1 MGRTLSSSP
10 RSRAWQRQQG
20 RCLVGGWPPPTDA
33 YSYPICVYSCT
44 MTVLTTPSPAIAT
57 AGIAGSSGY
66 AGRELH
72 RLLASHPRLAAA
84 ACTADTRALVESD
97 IVFLALP
104 HGASGE
110 IASELASA
118 RVPVVDLSAD
128 LRAEWQY
135 GLPELHRVAIAKSGA
150 VANPGCY
157 ATAAL
162 LALAPL
168 VEAGAIESHVVVDGK
183 SGVSGAGKKPTDA
196 NPFCA
201 AAEGI
206 APYAAVGHHHQLE
219 IEQQLSAHRRRSAVG
234 HLHAPPGAVHARAA
248 GDRVLPRGGADHP
261 GRAGRPVPR
270 PLRRRAVRQLLGRR
284 PHAVAARHATSARS
298 RPGSIPSGA
307 R

>member
-1 MGRTLSSSP
+1 M
-10 RSRAWQRQQG
+10 A
-20 RCLVGGWPPPTDA
+20 
-33 YSYPICVYSCT
+33 
-44 MTVLTTPSPAIAT
+44 VLTTPSPAIAT

-196 NPFCA
+196 NLFCT

-206 APYAAVGHHHQLE
+206 APYAAVGHHHQFE
-219 IEQQLSAHRRRSAVG
+219 IERQLSAIAG
-234 HLHAPPGAVHARAA
+234 APQSVTFTPHVAPFTRGLLVTAYCRAAAPITQAELDDVYLDRYDGEPFVCYSDGVRTQSLRGTNLCQIKAWADPERGAVIIAAAIDNLVKGAA
-248 GDRVLPRGGADHP
+248 GQAIQNANLMLGFDEELGLPAE
-261 GRAGRPVPR
+261 ASW
-270 PLRRRAVRQLLGRR
+270 L
-284 PHAVAARHATSARS
+284 
-298 RPGSIPSGA
+298 
-307 R
+307 

>member
-1 MGRTLSSSP
+1 
-10 RSRAWQRQQG
+10 
-20 RCLVGGWPPPTDA
+20 
-33 YSYPICVYSCT
+33 
-44 MTVLTTPSPAIAT
+44 MTVLTTASPAIAN

-72 RLLASHPRLAAA
+72 QLLASHPRLAAA
-84 ACTADTRALVESD
+84 ACTADTRALAESD

-196 NPFCA
+196 NTFCA

-206 APYAAVGHHHQLE
+206 APYSPVGHHHQFE
-219 IEQQLSAHRRRSAVG
+219 IERQLSAVAGAPQTVTFTPHLAPFTRGLLVTAYCRMTAAITQAELDDLFLDRYLGEPFVSYSDGVRTQSLRGTNVCQIKAWADPERSALIISAAIDNLVKG
-234 HLHAPPGAVHARAA
+234 AA
-248 GDRVLPRGGADHP
+248 GQAIQNANLMLGFDEALGLPAE
-261 GRAGRPVPR
+261 ASW
-270 PLRRRAVRQLLGRR
+270 L
-284 PHAVAARHATSARS
+284 
-298 RPGSIPSGA
+298 
-307 R
+307 

>member
-1 MGRTLSSSP
+1 
-10 RSRAWQRQQG
+10 
-20 RCLVGGWPPPTDA
+20 
-33 YSYPICVYSCT
+33 
-44 MTVLTTPSPAIAT
+44 MTVLATISPAIAT

-84 ACTADTRALVESD
+84 ACTADTRALADSD

-168 VEAGAIESHVVVDGK
+168 VAAGAIASHMVVDGK

-196 NPFCA
+196 NTFCA

-206 APYAAVGHHHQLE
+206 APYSPVGHHHQLE
-219 IEQQLSAHRRRSAVG
+219 IEQQLSAVAGAPQTVTFTP
-234 HLHAPPGAVHARAA
+234 HLAPFTRGLLVTAYGRMTAPITQAELDDLLLDHYHGEPFVSYSEGVRTQSLRGSNLCQIKAWADPERGAVVISAAIDNLVKGAA
-248 GDRVLPRGGADHP
+248 GQAIQNMNAMLGLPET
-261 GRAGRPVPR
+261 
-270 PLRRRAVRQLLGRR
+270 LGLEM
-284 PHAVAARHATSARS
+284 PALY
-298 RPGSIPSGA
+298 P
-307 R
+307 

>member
-1 MGRTLSSSP
+1 
-10 RSRAWQRQQG
+10 
-20 RCLVGGWPPPTDA
+20 
-33 YSYPICVYSCT
+33 
-44 MTVLTTPSPAIAT
+44 MTVLTASSPATAT

-84 ACTADTRALVESD
+84 ACTADTRALAESD

-135 GLPELHRVAIAKSGA
+135 GLPELHRVA
-150 VANPGCY
+150 NPGCY

-168 VEAGAIESHVVVDGK
+168 AEAGAIESHVVVDGK

-196 NPFCA
+196 NTFCA

-206 APYAAVGHHHQLE
+206 APYAPVGHHHQLE
-219 IEQQLSAHRRRSAVG
+219 IEQQLSALAGAPQTVTFTP
-234 HLHAPPGAVHARAA
+234 HLAPFTRGLLVTAYCRMTAPIPQAELDDMFLDRYLGEPFVSYADGVRTHSLRGTNLCQIKAWADPERGAVIVSAAIDNLVKGAA
-248 GDRVLPRGGADHP
+248 GQAIQNANLMLGFDEALGLPAE
-261 GRAGRPVPR
+261 ASW
-270 PLRRRAVRQLLGRR
+270 L
-284 PHAVAARHATSARS
+284 
-298 RPGSIPSGA
+298 
-307 R
+307 

>member
-1 MGRTLSSSP
+1 M
-10 RSRAWQRQQG
+10 Q
-20 RCLVGGWPPPTDA
+20 
-33 YSYPICVYSCT
+33 
-44 MTVLTTPSPAIAT
+44 MTVLTTASPAIAT

-135 GLPELHRVAIAKSGA
+135 GLPELHRVAIATSGA
-150 VANPGCY
+150 IANPGCY

-168 VEAGAIESHVVVDGK
+168 VEAGAIEPHVVVDGK

-196 NPFCA
+196 NVFCA

-206 APYAAVGHHHQLE
+206 APYSPVGHHHQIE
-219 IEQQLSAHRRRSAVG
+219 IEQQLSAVAGSPQTVTFTPHLAPFTRGLLVTAYGRMTAPITQAELDDLFLDRYHGEPFVSYAEGVRTQSLRGTNLCQVKAWADSERSAIVVSAAIDNLVKG
-234 HLHAPPGAVHARAA
+234 AA
-248 GDRVLPRGGADHP
+248 GQAIQNANLMLGFDETLGLPAE
-261 GRAGRPVPR
+261 ASW
-270 PLRRRAVRQLLGRR
+270 L
-284 PHAVAARHATSARS
+284 
-298 RPGSIPSGA
+298 
-307 R
+307 

>member
-1 MGRTLSSSP
+1 
-10 RSRAWQRQQG
+10 
-20 RCLVGGWPPPTDA
+20 
-33 YSYPICVYSCT
+33 
-44 MTVLTTPSPAIAT
+44 MTVLTTTSPAIAT

-168 VEAGAIESHVVVDGK
+168 VEPARSSHT
-183 SGVSGAGKKPTDA
+183 SSWTASRRLRRRKKPTDA
-196 NPFCA
+196 NLLPLR
-201 AAEGI
+201 EGI
-206 APYAAVGHHHQLE
+206 APYSAVGHHHQFE
-219 IEQQLSAHRRRSAVG
+219 IEQQLSAIAGAPQSCRSRLTWRRS
-234 HLHAPPGAVHARAA
+234 
-248 GDRVLPRGGADHP
+248 
-261 GRAGRPVPR
+261 RAGCW
-270 PLRRRAVRQLLGRR
+270 
-284 PHAVAARHATSARS
+284 
-298 RPGSIPSGA
+298 
-307 R
+307 